1 MAKLVQNEGKA
12 FIELSIEEFQKI
24 KSENAEFEIA
34 KAKEGLFILIEK
46 NGIGK
51 SETGKNN
58 PVQSEI
64 GKNPAEKADEPD
76 KTAEILENA
85 KALEKENAKFFEI
98 DAKILGL
105 LKVKGLSE
113 RVEGNFEKLLNKEE
127 LERLKEL
134 VKEGKVIPFKLNESY
149 KKAVYKLP
157 EPKRKESESIE
168 AKDKAI
174 EEYSMENDGF
184 LIVKNEERAKRISQD
199 FSEKIKAGEIKG
211 IKSFDGNYYIIENSL
226 IEKYRGRVI
235 KEAKEKKSI
244 SLNEISSAL
253 GVSKTLSRILC
264 EFLKEDG
271 ELIEKKRELFQYIE

>member
-1 MAKLVQNEGKA
+1 MAKLVQKEGNQ
-12 FIELSIEEFQKI
+12 FIELNREEFQKLEGG
-24 KSENAEFEIA
+24 SSEFEIA
-34 KAKEGLFILIEK
+34 KAKDGLFVLIQK
-46 NGIGK
+46 N
-51 SETGKNN
+51 
-58 PVQSEI
+58 VI
-64 GKNPAEKADEPD
+64 GKNETEKNSMEKIDEKA
-76 KTAEILENA
+76 KIGEIAKIAENA
-85 KALEKENAKFFEI
+85 HAMENENAKFFEI
-98 DAKILGL
+98 DSKILGL

-113 RVEGNFEKLLNKEE
+113 RVEGNFEKLLNNEE

-134 VKEGKVIPFKLNESY
+134 VKEEKVIPFKLNESY

-157 EPKRKESESIE
+157 ELKKKESESIE

-199 FSEKIKAGEIKG
+199 FAEKIKSNEIKG
-211 IKSFDGNYYIIENSL
+211 IKSFDGNYYIIENPL
-226 IEKYRGRVI
+226 IEKYRNRLI

-244 SLNEISSAL
+244 SLNEISSNI
-253 GVSKTLSRILC
+253 GISKTLARILC